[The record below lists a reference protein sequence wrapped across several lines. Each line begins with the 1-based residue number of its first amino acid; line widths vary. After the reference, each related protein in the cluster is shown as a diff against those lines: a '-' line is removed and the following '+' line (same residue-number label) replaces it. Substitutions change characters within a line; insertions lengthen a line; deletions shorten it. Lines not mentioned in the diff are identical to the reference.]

1 MGWNRTFFW
10 ILLLFLAVLA
20 ACRSAVDRPVSLASR
35 DDPGTTPAVL
45 TDLDRID
52 QLRDQFNED
61 AGKPRLLLILAPL

>member
-20 ACRSAVDRPVSLASR
+20 ACRSAVDRPASLAAR

-52 QLRDQFNED
+52 PLRDQFNED
-61 AGKPRLLLILAPL
+61 ASKPRLLLILAPL